1 LYIFEE
7 LNYYKIMA
15 IIIVVAVVAIIVLWF
30 VGVQRKLVSS
40 DELCQN
46 SMSQIGVQQQS
57 RWDAVSALV
66 KLTKS
71 YNEHEYNTLVD
82 VVRQRKDITRTSTA
96 AEANTQEEVLA
107 TVSDRIRLVAEQYP
121 ELKANETYSK
131 TMDSLNNYE
140 NQVRMSRMVFN
151 DSVTK
156 YNRIVRQFPDSL
168 AAGILKFQVREYL
181 KEVESKKELPEIN
194 I

>member
-1 LYIFEE
+1 MTI
-7 LNYYKIMA
+7 
-15 IIIVVAVVAIIVLWF
+15 IIIVAVIAIVALWF
-30 VGVQRKLVSS
+30 MGIQRKLVSS

-82 VVRQRKDITRTSTA
+82 VIKQRKDITRTSA
-96 AEANTQEEVLA
+96 AADANAQEDILVA
-107 TVSDRIRLVAEQYP
+107 AAAKIRFVAEQYP
-121 ELKANETYSK
+121 ELKADATYAK

-156 YNRIVRQFPDSL
+156 YNRIVRQFPDSIV
-168 AAGILKFQVREYL
+168 ASILKFPLREYL
-181 KEVESKKELPEIN
+181 KEVESKRELPEIN

>member
-1 LYIFEE
+1 MTI
-7 LNYYKIMA
+7 
-15 IIIVVAVVAIIVLWF
+15 IIIVAIIAIVAFWF
-30 VGVQRKLVSS
+30 MGIQRKLVSS

-82 VVRQRKDITRTSTA
+82 VIKQRKDITRTSAVADANAQEDVLVA
-96 AEANTQEEVLA
+96 AAA
-107 TVSDRIRLVAEQYP
+107 KIRFVAEQYP
-121 ELKANETYSK
+121 ELKADATYAK

-156 YNRIVRQFPDSL
+156 YNRIVRQFPDSIV
-168 AAGILKFQVREYL
+168 ASILKFPLREYL
-181 KEVESKKELPEIN
+181 KELESKRELPEIN

>member
-1 LYIFEE
+1 MGI
-7 LNYYKIMA
+7 
-15 IIIVVAVVAIIVLWF
+15 
-30 VGVQRKLVSS
+30 QRKLVSS

-82 VVRQRKDITRTSTA
+82 VIKQRKDITRTSAVADANAQEDVLVA
-96 AEANTQEEVLA
+96 AAA
-107 TVSDRIRLVAEQYP
+107 KIRFVAEQYP
-121 ELKANETYSK
+121 ELKADATYAK

-156 YNRIVRQFPDSL
+156 YNRIVRQFPDSIV
-168 AAGILKFQVREYL
+168 ASILKFPLREYL
-181 KEVESKKELPEIN
+181 KEVESKRELPEIN

>member
-1 LYIFEE
+1 MTI
-7 LNYYKIMA
+7 
-15 IIIVVAVVAIIVLWF
+15 IIIVAIIAIVALWF
-30 VGVQRKLVSS
+30 MGIQRKLVSS

-71 YNEHEYNTLVD
+71 YNEHEYDTLVD
-82 VVRQRKDITRTSTA
+82 VIKQRKDITRTSA
-96 AEANTQEEVLA
+96 AADANAQEDILVA
-107 TVSDRIRLVAEQYP
+107 AAAKIRFVAEQYP
-121 ELKANETYSK
+121 ELKADATYAK

-156 YNRIVRQFPDSL
+156 YNRIVRQFPDSIV
-168 AAGILKFQVREYL
+168 ASILKFPLREYL
-181 KEVESKKELPEIN
+181 KEVESKRELPEIN

>member
-1 LYIFEE
+1 MTI
-7 LNYYKIMA
+7 
-15 IIIVVAVVAIIVLWF
+15 IIIVAIIAIVAFWF
-30 VGVQRKLVSS
+30 MGIQRKLVSS

-82 VVRQRKDITRTSTA
+82 VIKQRKDITRTSA
-96 AEANTQEEVLA
+96 AADANAQEDVLVA
-107 TVSDRIRLVAEQYP
+107 AADKIRFVAEQYP
-121 ELKANETYSK
+121 ELKADATYAK
-131 TMDSLNNYE
+131 TMDSLHNYE

-156 YNRIVRQFPDSL
+156 YNRIVRQFPDSIV
-168 AAGILKFQVREYL
+168 ASILKFPLREYL
-181 KEVESKKELPEIN
+181 KEVESKRELPEIN

>member
-1 LYIFEE
+1 MTI
-7 LNYYKIMA
+7 
-15 IIIVVAVVAIIVLWF
+15 IIIVAIIAIVALWF
-30 VGVQRKLVSS
+30 MGIQRKLVSS

-82 VVRQRKDITRTSTA
+82 VIKQRKDITRTSA
-96 AEANTQEEVLA
+96 AADANAQEDVLVA
-107 TVSDRIRLVAEQYP
+107 AAAKIRFVAEQYP
-121 ELKANETYSK
+121 ELKADATYSK

-140 NQVRMSRMVFN
+140 NQVRMSRIVFN

-156 YNRIVRQFPDSL
+156 YNRIVRQFPDSIV
-168 AAGILKFQVREYL
+168 ASILKFPLREYL
-181 KEVESKKELPEIN
+181 KEVESKRELPEIN

>member
-1 LYIFEE
+1 MTI
-7 LNYYKIMA
+7 
-15 IIIVVAVVAIIVLWF
+15 IIIVAIIAIVAFWF
-30 VGVQRKLVSS
+30 MGIQRKLVSS

-82 VVRQRKDITRTSTA
+82 VIKQRKDITRTSA
-96 AEANTQEEVLA
+96 AADANAQEDVLVA
-107 TVSDRIRLVAEQYP
+107 AAAKIRFVAEQYP
-121 ELKANETYSK
+121 ELKADATYAK

-156 YNRIVRQFPDSL
+156 YNRIVRQFPDSIV
-168 AAGILKFQVREYL
+168 ASILKFPLREYL
-181 KEVESKKELPEIN
+181 KEVESKRELPEIN
-194 I
+194 ISA

>member
-1 LYIFEE
+1 MTI
-7 LNYYKIMA
+7 
-15 IIIVVAVVAIIVLWF
+15 IIIVAIIAIVAFWF
-30 VGVQRKLVSS
+30 MGIQRKLVSS

-82 VVRQRKDITRTSTA
+82 VIKQRKDITRTSAVADANAQEDVLVA
-96 AEANTQEEVLA
+96 AAA
-107 TVSDRIRLVAEQYP
+107 KIRFVAEQYP
-121 ELKANETYSK
+121 ELKADATYAK

-156 YNRIVRQFPDSL
+156 YNRIVRQFPDSIV
-168 AAGILKFQVREYL
+168 ASMLKFPLREYL
-181 KEVESKKELPEIN
+181 KEVESKRELPEIN

>member
-1 LYIFEE
+1 MTI
-7 LNYYKIMA
+7 
-15 IIIVVAVVAIIVLWF
+15 IIIVAIIAIVAFWF
-30 VGVQRKLVSS
+30 MGIQRKLVSS

-82 VVRQRKDITRTSTA
+82 VIKQRKDITRTSA
-96 AEANTQEEVLA
+96 AADANAQEDVLVA
-107 TVSDRIRLVAEQYP
+107 AAAKIRFVAEQYP
-121 ELKANETYSK
+121 ELKADATYAK

-156 YNRIVRQFPDSL
+156 YNRIVRQFLDSIV
-168 AAGILKFQVREYL
+168 ASILKFPLREYL
-181 KEVESKKELPEIN
+181 KEVESKRELPEIN

>member
-1 LYIFEE
+1 MTI
-7 LNYYKIMA
+7 
-15 IIIVVAVVAIIVLWF
+15 IIIVAIIAIVALWF
-30 VGVQRKLVSS
+30 MGIQRKLVSS

-82 VVRQRKDITRTSTA
+82 VIKQRKDITRTSA
-96 AEANTQEEVLA
+96 AADANAQEDVLVA
-107 TVSDRIRLVAEQYP
+107 AAAKIRFVAEQYP
-121 ELKANETYSK
+121 ELKADATYTK

-156 YNRIVRQFPDSL
+156 YNRIVRQFPDSIV
-168 AAGILKFQVREYL
+168 ASILKFPLREYL
-181 KEVESKKELPEIN
+181 KEVETKRELPEIN

>member
-1 LYIFEE
+1 MI
-7 LNYYKIMA
+7 I
-15 IIIVVAVVAIIVLWF
+15 IIIVAIIAIVAFWF
-30 VGVQRKLVSS
+30 MGIQRKLVSS

-82 VVRQRKDITRTSTA
+82 VIKQRKDITRTSAVADANAQEDVLVA
-96 AEANTQEEVLA
+96 AAA
-107 TVSDRIRLVAEQYP
+107 KIRFVAEQYP
-121 ELKANETYSK
+121 ELKADATYAK

-140 NQVRMSRMVFN
+140 NQVRMRRMVFN

-156 YNRIVRQFPDSL
+156 YNRIVRQFPDSIV
-168 AAGILKFQVREYL
+168 ASILKFPLREYL
-181 KEVESKKELPEIN
+181 KEVESKRELPEIN

>member
-1 LYIFEE
+1 MTI
-7 LNYYKIMA
+7 
-15 IIIVVAVVAIIVLWF
+15 IIIVAIIAIVALWF
-30 VGVQRKLVSS
+30 MGIQRKLVSS

-82 VVRQRKDITRTSTA
+82 VIKQRKDITRTSA
-96 AEANTQEEVLA
+96 AADANAQEDVLLA
-107 TVSDRIRLVAEQYP
+107 AAAKIRFVAEQYP
-121 ELKANETYSK
+121 ELKADATYAK

-156 YNRIVRQFPDSL
+156 YNRIVRQFPDSIV
-168 AAGILKFQVREYL
+168 ASILKFPLREYL
-181 KEVESKKELPEIN
+181 KEVESKRELPEIN

>member
-1 LYIFEE
+1 MTI
-7 LNYYKIMA
+7 
-15 IIIVVAVVAIIVLWF
+15 IIIVAIIAIVALWF
-30 VGVQRKLVSS
+30 MGIQRKLVSS

-82 VVRQRKDITRTSTA
+82 VIKQRKDITRTSA
-96 AEANTQEEVLA
+96 AADANAQEDVLVA
-107 TVSDRIRLVAEQYP
+107 AAAKIRFVAEQYP
-121 ELKANETYSK
+121 ELKADATYSK

-140 NQVRMSRMVFN
+140 SQVRMSRMVFN

-156 YNRIVRQFPDSL
+156 YNRIVRQFPDSIV
-168 AAGILKFQVREYL
+168 ASILKFPLREYL
-181 KEVESKKELPEIN
+181 KEVESKRELPEIN

>member
-1 LYIFEE
+1 MTI
-7 LNYYKIMA
+7 
-15 IIIVVAVVAIIVLWF
+15 IIIVAIIAIVALWF
-30 VGVQRKLVSS
+30 MGIQRKLVSS

-82 VVRQRKDITRTSTA
+82 VIKQRKDITRTSA
-96 AEANTQEEVLA
+96 AADANAQEDILVA
-107 TVSDRIRLVAEQYP
+107 AAAKIRFVAEQYP
-121 ELKANETYSK
+121 ELKADATYAK

-156 YNRIVRQFPDSL
+156 YNRIVRQFPDSIV
-168 AAGILKFQVREYL
+168 ASVLKFPLREYL
-181 KEVESKKELPEIN
+181 KEVESKRELPEIN

>member
-1 LYIFEE
+1 MTI
-7 LNYYKIMA
+7 
-15 IIIVVAVVAIIVLWF
+15 IIIVAIIAIVALWF
-30 VGVQRKLVSS
+30 MGVQRKLVSS

-82 VVRQRKDITRTSTA
+82 VIKQRKDITRTSA
-96 AEANTQEEVLA
+96 AADANAQENILVA
-107 TVSDRIRLVAEQYP
+107 AAAKIRFVAEQYP
-121 ELKANETYSK
+121 ELKADATYAK

-156 YNRIVRQFPDSL
+156 YNRIVRQFPDSIV
-168 AAGILKFQVREYL
+168 ASILKFPLREYL
-181 KEVESKKELPEIN
+181 KEVESKRELPEIN

>member
-1 LYIFEE
+1 MTI
-7 LNYYKIMA
+7 
-15 IIIVVAVVAIIVLWF
+15 IIIVAIIAIVALWF
-30 VGVQRKLVSS
+30 MGIQRKLVSS

-82 VVRQRKDITRTSTA
+82 VIKQRKDITRTSA
-96 AEANTQEEVLA
+96 AADANAQEDVLVA
-107 TVSDRIRLVAEQYP
+107 AAAKIRFVAEQYP
-121 ELKANETYSK
+121 ELKADATYAK

-156 YNRIVRQFPDSL
+156 YNRVVRQFPDSIV
-168 AAGILKFQVREYL
+168 ASILKFPLREYL
-181 KEVESKKELPEIN
+181 KEVESKRELPEIN

>member
-1 LYIFEE
+1 MTI
-7 LNYYKIMA
+7 
-15 IIIVVAVVAIIVLWF
+15 IIIVAIIAIVAFWF
-30 VGVQRKLVSS
+30 MGIQRKLVSS

-82 VVRQRKDITRTSTA
+82 VIKQRKDLTRTSA
-96 AEANTQEEVLA
+96 AA
-107 TVSDRIRLVAEQYP
+107 DKIRFVAEQYP
-121 ELKANETYSK
+121 ELKADATYAK

-156 YNRIVRQFPDSL
+156 YNRIVRQFPDSIV
-168 AAGILKFQVREYL
+168 ASILKFPLREYL
-181 KEVESKKELPEIN
+181 KEVESKRELPEIN

>member
-1 LYIFEE
+1 MTI
-7 LNYYKIMA
+7 
-15 IIIVVAVVAIIVLWF
+15 IIIVAIIAIVALWF
-30 VGVQRKLVSS
+30 MGIQRKLVSS

-82 VVRQRKDITRTSTA
+82 VIKQRKDITRTSA
-96 AEANTQEEVLA
+96 AADANAQEDVLVA
-107 TVSDRIRLVAEQYP
+107 AAAKIRFVAEQYP
-121 ELKANETYSK
+121 ELKADATYSK

-156 YNRIVRQFPDSL
+156 YNRIVRQFPDSIV
-168 AAGILKFQVREYL
+168 ASILKFPLREYL
-181 KEVESKKELPEIN
+181 KEVESKRELPEIN

>member
-1 LYIFEE
+1 MI
-7 LNYYKIMA
+7 I
-15 IIIVVAVVAIIVLWF
+15 IIIVAIIAIVAFWF
-30 VGVQRKLVSS
+30 MGIQRKLVSS

-71 YNEHEYNTLVD
+71 YNDHEYNTLVD
-82 VVRQRKDITRTSTA
+82 VIKQRKDITRTSAVADANAQEDVLVA
-96 AEANTQEEVLA
+96 AAA
-107 TVSDRIRLVAEQYP
+107 KIRFVAEQYP
-121 ELKANETYSK
+121 ELKADATYAK

-156 YNRIVRQFPDSL
+156 YNRIVRQFPDSIV
-168 AAGILKFQVREYL
+168 ASILKFPLREYL
-181 KEVESKKELPEIN
+181 K
-194 I
+194 

>member
-1 LYIFEE
+1 MTI
-7 LNYYKIMA
+7 
-15 IIIVVAVVAIIVLWF
+15 IIIVAIIAIVAFWF
-30 VGVQRKLVSS
+30 MGIQRKLVSS

-82 VVRQRKDITRTSTA
+82 VIKQRKDITRTSA
-96 AEANTQEEVLA
+96 AADANAQEDVLVA
-107 TVSDRIRLVAEQYP
+107 AAAKIRFVAEQYP
-121 ELKANETYSK
+121 ELKADATYAK

-156 YNRIVRQFPDSL
+156 YNRLVRQFPDSFV
-168 AAGILKFQVREYL
+168 ASILKFAVKEYL
-181 KEVESKKELPEIN
+181 KEVESKKEMPEIN

>member
-1 LYIFEE
+1 MITV
-7 LNYYKIMA
+7 
-15 IIIVVAVVAIIVLWF
+15 IIIVAIVAILVLWF
-30 VGVQRKLVSS
+30 IGVQRKLVSA
-40 DELCQN
+40 DEMCQN

-57 RWDAVSALV
+57 RWDAISSLE

-82 VVRQRKDITRTSTA
+82 VIKQRRDITRTSS
-96 AEANTQEEVLA
+96 AEDVNAQEEILSSA
-107 TVSDRIRLVAEQYP
+107 AARIKLVAEQYP
-121 ELKANETYSK
+121 QLKADATYAK

-156 YNRIVRQFPDSL
+156 YNRLVRQLPDSFV
-168 AAGILKFQVREYL
+168 ASMLKFGVKEYL
-181 KEVESKKELPEIN
+181 KEVESKKEMPEIN

>member
-1 LYIFEE
+1 MTI
-7 LNYYKIMA
+7 
-15 IIIVVAVVAIIVLWF
+15 IIIVAIIAIVALWF
-30 VGVQRKLVSS
+30 MGIQRKLVSS

-82 VVRQRKDITRTSTA
+82 VIKQRKDITRTSA
-96 AEANTQEEVLA
+96 AADANAQEDVLVA
-107 TVSDRIRLVAEQYP
+107 AAAKIRFVAEQYP
-121 ELKANETYSK
+121 KLKADATYAK

-156 YNRIVRQFPDSL
+156 YNRIVRQFPDSIV
-168 AAGILKFQVREYL
+168 ASILKFPLREYL
-181 KEVESKKELPEIN
+181 KEVESKRELPEIN

>member
-1 LYIFEE
+1 MTI
-7 LNYYKIMA
+7 
-15 IIIVVAVVAIIVLWF
+15 IIIVAIIAIVAFWF
-30 VGVQRKLVSS
+30 MGIQRKLVSS

-82 VVRQRKDITRTSTA
+82 VIKQRKDITRTSAVADANAQEDVLVA
-96 AEANTQEEVLA
+96 AAA
-107 TVSDRIRLVAEQYP
+107 KIRFVAEQYP
-121 ELKANETYSK
+121 ELKADATYAK
-131 TMDSLNNYE
+131 TMYSLNNYE

-156 YNRIVRQFPDSL
+156 YNRIVRQFPDSIV
-168 AAGILKFQVREYL
+168 ASILKFPLREYL
-181 KEVESKKELPEIN
+181 KEVESKRELPEIN

>member
-1 LYIFEE
+1 MTI
-7 LNYYKIMA
+7 
-15 IIIVVAVVAIIVLWF
+15 IIIVAIIAIVAFWF
-30 VGVQRKLVSS
+30 MGIQRKLVSS

-57 RWDAVSALV
+57 RWNADSALV

-82 VVRQRKDITRTSTA
+82 VIKQRKDITRTSAVADANAQEDVLVA
-96 AEANTQEEVLA
+96 AAA
-107 TVSDRIRLVAEQYP
+107 KIRFVAEQYP
-121 ELKANETYSK
+121 ELKADATYAK

-156 YNRIVRQFPDSL
+156 YNRIVRQFPDSIV
-168 AAGILKFQVREYL
+168 ASILKFPLREYL
-181 KEVESKKELPEIN
+181 KEVESKRELPEIN

>member
-1 LYIFEE
+1 MTI
-7 LNYYKIMA
+7 
-15 IIIVVAVVAIIVLWF
+15 IIIVAIIAIVAFWF
-30 VGVQRKLVSS
+30 MGIQRKLVSS

-71 YNEHEYNTLVD
+71 YNVHEYNTLVD
-82 VVRQRKDITRTSTA
+82 VIKQRKDITRTSAVADANAQEDVLVA
-96 AEANTQEEVLA
+96 AAA
-107 TVSDRIRLVAEQYP
+107 KIRFVAEQYP
-121 ELKANETYSK
+121 ELKADATYAK

-156 YNRIVRQFPDSL
+156 YNRIVRQFPDSIV
-168 AAGILKFQVREYL
+168 ASILKFPLREYL
-181 KEVESKKELPEIN
+181 KEVESKRELPEIN

>member
-1 LYIFEE
+1 MTI
-7 LNYYKIMA
+7 
-15 IIIVVAVVAIIVLWF
+15 IIIVAIIAIVTLWF
-30 VGVQRKLVSS
+30 MGIQRKLVSS

-82 VVRQRKDITRTSTA
+82 VIKQRKDITRTSA
-96 AEANTQEEVLA
+96 AADANAQEDVLVA
-107 TVSDRIRLVAEQYP
+107 AAAKIRFVAEQYP
-121 ELKANETYSK
+121 ELKADATYAK

-156 YNRIVRQFPDSL
+156 YNRIVRQFPDSIV
-168 AAGILKFQVREYL
+168 ASILKFPLREYL
-181 KEVESKKELPEIN
+181 KEVESKRELPEIN

>member
-1 LYIFEE
+1 MTI
-7 LNYYKIMA
+7 
-15 IIIVVAVVAIIVLWF
+15 IIIVAIIAIVALWF
-30 VGVQRKLVSS
+30 MGIQRKLVSS

-82 VVRQRKDITRTSTA
+82 VIKQRKDITRTSA
-96 AEANTQEEVLA
+96 AADANAQEDILVA
-107 TVSDRIRLVAEQYP
+107 AAAKIRFVAEQYP
-121 ELKANETYSK
+121 ELKADATYTK

-156 YNRIVRQFPDSL
+156 YNRIVRQFPDSIV
-168 AAGILKFQVREYL
+168 ASILKFPLREYL
-181 KEVESKKELPEIN
+181 KEVESKRELPEIN

>member
-1 LYIFEE
+1 MI
-7 LNYYKIMA
+7 I
-15 IIIVVAVVAIIVLWF
+15 IIIVAIIAIVAFWF
-30 VGVQRKLVSS
+30 MGIQRKLVSS

-57 RWDAVSALV
+57 RWNAVSALV

-82 VVRQRKDITRTSTA
+82 VIKQRKDITRTSAVADANAQEDVLVA
-96 AEANTQEEVLA
+96 AAA
-107 TVSDRIRLVAEQYP
+107 KIRFVAEQYP
-121 ELKANETYSK
+121 ELKADATYAK

-156 YNRIVRQFPDSL
+156 YNRIVRQFPDSIV
-168 AAGILKFQVREYL
+168 ASILKFPLREYL
-181 KEVESKKELPEIN
+181 KEVESKRELPEIN

>member
-1 LYIFEE
+1 MTI
-7 LNYYKIMA
+7 
-15 IIIVVAVVAIIVLWF
+15 IIIVAIIAIVALWF
-30 VGVQRKLVSS
+30 MGIQRKLVSS

-82 VVRQRKDITRTSTA
+82 VIKQRKDITRTSA
-96 AEANTQEEVLA
+96 AADANAQEDVLVA
-107 TVSDRIRLVAEQYP
+107 AAAKIRFVAEQYP
-121 ELKANETYSK
+121 ELKADATYAK

-156 YNRIVRQFPDSL
+156 YNRIVRQFPDSIV
-168 AAGILKFQVREYL
+168 ASILKFPLREYL

>member
-1 LYIFEE
+1 MTI
-7 LNYYKIMA
+7 
-15 IIIVVAVVAIIVLWF
+15 IIIVAIIAIVAFWF
-30 VGVQRKLVSS
+30 MGIQRKLVSS

-82 VVRQRKDITRTSTA
+82 VIKQRKDITRTSAVADANAQEDVLVA
-96 AEANTQEEVLA
+96 AAA
-107 TVSDRIRLVAEQYP
+107 KIRFVAEQYP
-121 ELKANETYSK
+121 ELKADATYAK

-156 YNRIVRQFPDSL
+156 YNRIVRQFPDSIV
-168 AAGILKFQVREYL
+168 ASILKFPLREYL
-181 KEVESKKELPEIN
+181 KEVESKRALPEIN

>member
-1 LYIFEE
+1 MTI
-7 LNYYKIMA
+7 
-15 IIIVVAVVAIIVLWF
+15 IIIVAVIAIVALWF
-30 VGVQRKLVSS
+30 MGVQRKLVSS

-82 VVRQRKDITRTSTA
+82 VIKQRKDITRTSA
-96 AEANTQEEVLA
+96 AADANAQEDILVA
-107 TVSDRIRLVAEQYP
+107 AAAKIRFVAEQYP
-121 ELKANETYSK
+121 ELKADATYAK

-156 YNRIVRQFPDSL
+156 YNRIVRQFPESIV
-168 AAGILKFQVREYL
+168 ASILKFPLREYL
-181 KEVESKKELPEIN
+181 KEVESKRELPEIN

>member
-1 LYIFEE
+1 MTI
-7 LNYYKIMA
+7 
-15 IIIVVAVVAIIVLWF
+15 IIIVAIIAIVALWF
-30 VGVQRKLVSS
+30 MGIQRKLVSS

-71 YNEHEYNTLVD
+71 YNEHEYNTLGD
-82 VVRQRKDITRTSTA
+82 VIKQRKDITRTSA
-96 AEANTQEEVLA
+96 AADANAQEDVLVA
-107 TVSDRIRLVAEQYP
+107 AAAKIRFVAEQYP
-121 ELKANETYSK
+121 ELKADATYSK

-156 YNRIVRQFPDSL
+156 YNRIVRQFPDSIV
-168 AAGILKFQVREYL
+168 ASILKFPLREYL
-181 KEVESKKELPEIN
+181 KEVESKRELPEIN

>member
-1 LYIFEE
+1 MTI
-7 LNYYKIMA
+7 
-15 IIIVVAVVAIIVLWF
+15 IIIVAIIAIVALWF
-30 VGVQRKLVSS
+30 MGVQRKLVSS

-82 VVRQRKDITRTSTA
+82 VIKQRKNITRTSA
-96 AEANTQEEVLA
+96 AADANAQEDVLVA
-107 TVSDRIRLVAEQYP
+107 AAAKIRFVAEQYP
-121 ELKANETYSK
+121 ELKADATYAK

-156 YNRIVRQFPDSL
+156 YNRIVRQFPDSIV
-168 AAGILKFQVREYL
+168 ASILKFPLREYL
-181 KEVESKKELPEIN
+181 KEVESKRELPEIN

>member
-1 LYIFEE
+1 MTI
-7 LNYYKIMA
+7 
-15 IIIVVAVVAIIVLWF
+15 IIIVAIIAIVALWF
-30 VGVQRKLVSS
+30 MGVQRKLVSS

-82 VVRQRKDITRTSTA
+82 VIKQRKDISRTSA
-96 AEANTQEEVLA
+96 AADANAQEDVLVA
-107 TVSDRIRLVAEQYP
+107 AAAKIRFVAEQYP
-121 ELKANETYSK
+121 ELKADATYTK

-156 YNRIVRQFPDSL
+156 YNRIVRQFPDSIV
-168 AAGILKFQVREYL
+168 ASILKFPLREYL
-181 KEVESKKELPEIN
+181 KEVESKRELPEIN